1 MVPVW
6 FTWFFII
13 GVAVCLLL
21 LINEDKLLRMEAE
34 YDKRKKER
42 RLCNEKVSRYGK
54 TAQKSR

>member
-13 GVAVCLLL
+13 GAAVNVLL

-34 YDKRKKER
+34 YNKRKAER
-42 RLCNEKVSRYGK
+42 RVGK
-54 TAQKSR
+54 SGLSQKKG

>member
-34 YDKRKKER
+34 YDKRKEER
-42 RLCNEKVSRYGK
+42 GVGK
-54 TAQKSR
+54 NGLSQKKG

>member
-13 GVAVCLLL
+13 GVAVCLLP
-21 LINEDKLLRMEAE
+21 LINEDKLLRIEAE
-34 YDKRKKER
+34 YDKRKEER
-42 RLCNEKVSRYGK
+42 RICNEKVSRYRK

>member
-13 GVAVCLLL
+13 VVAVCLLL

-34 YDKRKKER
+34 YDKRKAER
-42 RLCNEKVSRYGK
+42 GVLESEKKKKKG
-54 TAQKSR
+54 

>member
-13 GVAVCLLL
+13 GAAVNVLL

-34 YDKRKKER
+34 YDKRKEER
-42 RLCNEKVSRYGK
+42 RVGK
-54 TAQKSR
+54 SGLSQKKG